1 MFILTILT
9 TTFGNPAAF
18 AIALLI
24 ALGCLEVCKLL
35 AQTKLLQSWQRRKL
49 WVQSSIQKFGG
60 RGGGKSANAQGS
72 VAVGTD
78 QSVES
83 IIDTIRQSATSY
95 LSKVSV

>member
-1 MFILTILT
+1 M
-9 TTFGNPAAF
+9 
-18 AIALLI
+18 
-24 ALGCLEVCKLL
+24 
-35 AQTKLLQSWQRRKL
+35 
-49 WVQSSIQKFGG
+49 QSSIQKFGG
-60 RGGGKSANAQGS
+60 RGGGNSANAQGS